1 VSDEPLRA
9 AVRSLRGLAAPAW
22 GAGFSDGQLLEG
34 FVTRRDQDAFAALVR
49 RHGPLVWG
57 LCRRILSRAE
67 DAEDAFQ
74 ATFLV
79 LARRAGSI
87 AKRESVGSW
96 LHGVAH
102 RVAVRAKR
110 AEARRRTAERQ
121 RPVAPPPD
129 ALQEV
134 VWRDLRRTL
143 DEEVLRLPAR
153 CRVPFV
159 LCYLEGKT
167 NEEAA
172 CLLGCPKGTVLSRL
186 AHARELLRARL
197 ARRGLVLSAGLL
209 ATMLPLNAAPAAVPA
224 ALIAATARTA
234 ATAGA
239 GPSAAGIVS
248 AHAAAL
254 MEGVLRTMFLTKVKN
269 TAVLLLTLAVVGTGA
284 GMLRHV
290 LQAGETAYPVAP
302 PPAERPGAGKGPAQ
316 AAHDPARTER
326 LIKQLG
332 SPKPAEREAAEETLK
347 ALGRPILKALR
358 KAAEG
363 SDDAEVR
370 RGAARAIEAIE
381 DKLVADARKAL
392 LGTWQMSEAHD
403 ADPDRQK
410 ECAILELSAKLY
422 FINEVGEITP
432 GSVGLQQDDLEV
444 TAADW
449 DGLKGRIVTDKDG
462 TRILWANQTKWTKK
476 KPDR

>member
-1 VSDEPLRA
+1 VADESLRA
-9 AVRSLRGLAAPAW
+9 AVRSLRGLAAQGW
-22 GAGFSDGQLLEG
+22 GAGLSDGQLLEC
-34 FVTRRDQDAFAALVR
+34 FLARRDPDSFAALVR

-57 LCRRILSRAE
+57 TCRRILSRVE

-87 AKRESVGSW
+87 AKHESVGSW

-102 RVAVRAKR
+102 RVAVRAKGT
-110 AEARRRTAERQ
+110 EARRRAVERQ

-129 ALQEV
+129 VLQEV
-134 VWRDLRRTL
+134 VWRDLRRMF
-143 DEEVLRLPAR
+143 DEELLRLPAR
-153 CRVPFV
+153 CRAPFV

-186 AHARELLRARL
+186 AHARELLRTRL

-209 ATMLPLNAAPAAVPA
+209 ATMLPLNTAPAAVPTALA
-224 ALIAATARTA
+224 AITARVA
-234 ATAGA
+234 AVVAAGA
-239 GPSAAGIVS
+239 APDGIVS
-248 AHAAAL
+248 APVAAL
-254 MEGVLRTMFLTKVKN
+254 TEGVLKAMFLTKLKN
-269 TAVLLLTLAVVGTGA
+269 TATFLLALAVVGTGA
-284 GMLRHV
+284 GMLRHA
-290 LQAGETAYPVAP
+290 LQAGETADQVARP
-302 PPAERPGAGKGPAQ
+302 AAERPGTDKRPGPAAQ
-316 AAHDPARTER
+316 DPARIER

-332 SPKPAEREAAEETLK
+332 SPKPAERQAAEEALT
-347 ALGRPILKALR
+347 ALGRPALKALR

-370 RGAARAIEAIE
+370 RGAARAIQAIE
-381 DKLVADARKAL
+381 EKLVGDARKAL
-392 LGTWQMSEAHD
+392 LGTWQMSETHD
-403 ADPDRQK
+403 AAPDPQK
-410 ECAILELSAKLY
+410 ECAIIELSAKLY
-422 FINEVGEITP
+422 FINEEGEITP
-432 GSVGLQQDDLEV
+432 GSLGLQQDDLEV

-476 KPDR
+476 KP